1 MKKASTEALQ
11 ANSMALTGAQN
22 LMRAFNVIRASASS
36 EYQAR
41 IPEATQDNITNIG
54 NAMLQYDAL
63 PNEFLHSLIN
73 RIGRVVIQ
81 SKSYLNP
88 LREFKKG
95 VMEFGDT
102 IEEIFVNAAKAIAY
116 TPEPASDN
124 LCDVFEV
131 FTPDVQ
137 ARFHRINRRDTY
149 PVTINNDLLRTAFL
163 SWQGIESLIANI
175 VDSLYTGDE
184 YDEFILMKH
193 LVFDYGNKGKFYQ
206 VHVDGFAD
214 NDTYDTRKG
223 KARTISAQ
231 LRAYSNM
238 LTFMSDKYNY
248 AGVLTHTPLRDQ
260 IVLINPTYD
269 AFIDVDSLADAF
281 QMDKADFLA
290 RRILIDDFGGLD
302 ETVAILVDR
311 NWFMVV
317 DAFFQF
323 TEAYNARHLYWNYFF
338 HHFEIL
344 STSEFANA
352 IEFTTATVTPV
363 PPVKPEVTSV
373 VVAPKTATVAV
384 GGSQAFT
391 KTVTVTGEASENV
404 AWKVTGNSSTD
415 TIMNGSIL
423 QVASNETASTLTVIA
438 TSTVDSTK
446 FDTATVTV
454 TQPAS
459 A

>member
-1 MKKASTEALQ
+1 MKKASTESLK
-11 ANSMALTGAQN
+11 ANASLLSGTPN
-22 LMRAFNVIRASASS
+22 LISAFNTIRASAST
-36 EYQAR
+36 EYQNR
-41 IPEATQDNITNIG
+41 IPVATQENIAQIG

-63 PNEFLHSLIN
+63 PNEFLHALVN
-73 RIGRVVIQ
+73 RIGRVIIQ

-116 TPEPASDN
+116 TPEPAEGN

-131 FTPDVQ
+131 TLPDVQ
-137 ARFHRINRRDTY
+137 SRFHRINRRDTY

-175 VDSLYTGDE
+175 IDSLYTGDE

-193 LVFDYGNKGKFYQ
+193 LVYDYGNKGKFYQ
-206 VHVDGFAD
+206 VHVDGFED
-214 NDTYDTRKG
+214 SDTYDQRKA

-231 LRAYSNM
+231 MRAYSNLM
-238 LTFMSDKYNY
+238 TFMSQKYNY

-260 IVLINPTYD
+260 IVLINPIYD

-302 ETVAILVDR
+302 DTVAILCDT

-323 TEAYNARHLYWNYFF
+323 TEAYNARHLYWNYFY

-352 IEFTTATVTPV
+352 IQFTTAPVTP
-363 PPVKPEVTSV
+363 PVEPEVTSV
-373 VVAPKTATVAV
+373 TVAPKTASVNTGATQQFTATVEV
-384 GGSQAFT
+384 TGGALKNLIWDVT
-391 KTVTVTGEASENV
+391 GTETVTSTITNEGLLTVGANEAN
-404 AWKVTGNSSTD
+404 T
-415 TIMNGSIL
+415 
-423 QVASNETASTLTVIA
+423 TLTVKA

-446 FDTATVTV
+446 SDTAVVTV
-454 TQPAS
+454 VRPS
-459 A
+459 